1 MLFGDRNL
9 YQLSDKELRI
19 EAAKG
24 VLIVFD
30 SQNKPHRINEASML
44 DFERF
49 YSLWMIATQIGG
61 TETFLNAWCFVSGFK
76 ETMTDAMRVLGF
88 EDPTKFSPSQL
99 EALLLSYE
107 GNEPLQMGGVLFR
120 FHQTYPK
127 LTAQKIQTGTTSGRM
142 PQRSVTLTLPEFT
155 PINNWMAIAR
165 SKLGHCLK
173 SLSTSLLKD
182 SPNLPP
188 IQNSEN

>member
-1 MLFGDRNL
+1 MLFGDKNL

-30 SQNKPHRINEASML
+30 SQNKPHRINEASMM

-49 YSLWMIATQIGG
+49 YSLWMVAMQIGG

-76 ETMTDAMRVLGF
+76 ETMTNAMKVLGF

-142 PQRSVTLTLPEFT
+142 PQRSVILTLPEFT
-155 PINNWMAIAR
+155 LISNWMAIVR
-165 SKLGHCLK
+165 SKLGRCLGYYATW
-173 SLSTSLLKD
+173 LSKD
-182 SPNLPP
+182 SPNSPP
-188 IQNSEN
+188 TKSSEN